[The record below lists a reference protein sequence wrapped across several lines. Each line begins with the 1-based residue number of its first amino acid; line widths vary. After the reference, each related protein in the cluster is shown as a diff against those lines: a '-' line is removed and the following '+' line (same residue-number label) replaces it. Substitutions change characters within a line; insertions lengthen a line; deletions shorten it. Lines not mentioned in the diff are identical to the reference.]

1 MPGHK
6 FSYPI
11 KDYTD
16 DRGSFY
22 EVLKTKQSGQVS
34 ISTTNPGIT
43 RGNHYHHSKVEKFLV
58 IKGKALFCFRHLVSD
73 DLITINS
80 DEQQKRI
87 IEVPA
92 GYTHNFTNVG
102 EDQLIVLLW
111 ANEVFDSENPDTH
124 FLEV

>member
-1 MPGHK
+1 MVTWRSGGQ
-6 FSYPI
+6 
-11 KDYTD
+11 T
-16 DRGSFY
+16 
-22 EVLKTKQSGQVS
+22 VLLQLLKTKQSGQVS

-58 IKGKALFCFRHLVSD
+58 LKGKALFCFRHLISD

-92 GYTHNFTNVG
+92 GYTHNFTNIG
-102 EDQLIVLLW
+102 EDELIVLLW